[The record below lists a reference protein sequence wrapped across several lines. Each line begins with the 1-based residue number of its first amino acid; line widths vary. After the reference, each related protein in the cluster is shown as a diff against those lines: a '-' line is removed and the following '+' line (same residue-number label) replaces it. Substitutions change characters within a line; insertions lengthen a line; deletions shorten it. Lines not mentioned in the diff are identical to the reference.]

1 MYKTKFS
8 DIRRIFFPNNFYE
21 KYKYLGNV
29 PYDEKSDMFR
39 AIYPLVIEMDKRA
52 KPYCCPRWL
61 LRFLFFFGCD
71 NSIVR
76 VRNNFLYQIHR
87 KLTKNYLFID
97 YKQKW
102 EEYDLRISIQADDYL
117 HNMANMIEKKFYVKG
132 FSVVFYNEMVN
143 NTVDYNEY
151 IKTMSWMSKLL
162 EEPDYRFLIEDTKE
176 SRVRVFTEEEFN
188 KHITLISKK

>member
-8 DIRRIFFPNNFYE
+8 NIRKIFFPSNFYE
-21 KYKYLGNV
+21 KYRYLGNV
-29 PYDEKSDMFR
+29 PYDDESDIFH
-39 AIYPLVIEMDKRA
+39 AIYPLVIEMDKKA
-52 KPYCCPRWL
+52 KPYSCPRWF
-61 LRFLFFFGCD
+61 LRLLFFFGCD

-76 VRNNFLYQIHR
+76 VRNNFLYHIHR

-97 YKQKW
+97 YKTKW
-102 EEYDLRISIQADDYL
+102 EEYDLRIDIQADDHL
-117 HNMANMIEKKFYVKG
+117 FDMANMIEKKFYVKG